1 MESAMEQY
9 LRPTDYFDFE
19 HPLVMRFATETTAGM
34 SDPVAMAQALY
45 LRTRDDFR
53 YDPYSFSPHPKTFR
67 ASHVVESGISYCIPK
82 AVLLGA
88 AARAV
93 GIPSRLGLADVI
105 NHITEP
111 RFVEKLRS
119 QVFAMHGY
127 IELYLEEKWVKATPA
142 FNEALCRKMKVDVL
156 DFNGRDDSIFQAYD
170 VEGRQFMQ
178 YLKDYGH
185 FEDVPH
191 AFIIKNLQTA
201 YPHLKDMLG
210 ADQWISRD

>member
-1 MESAMEQY
+1 MDQY
-9 LRPTDYFDFE
+9 LRPTEFFDFE
-19 HPLVMRFATETTAGM
+19 HPLVQTFARDATAGLD
-34 SDPVAMAQALY
+34 DPVAMAQALY

-53 YDPYSFSPHPKTFR
+53 YDPYSFTPDPKTFR
-67 ASHVVESGISYCIPK
+67 ASHVIASGISYCIPK

-105 NHITEP
+105 NHISEP

-127 IELYLEEKWVKATPA
+127 IELYLEGKWVKATPA
-142 FNEALCRKMKVDVL
+142 FNAALCHKMQVDVL
-156 DFNGRDDSIFQAYD
+156 EFNGRDDSIFQAYD
-170 VEGRQFMQ
+170 TAGRQFMQ
-178 YLKDYGH
+178 YLKDYGQ

-191 AFIIKNLQTA
+191 AFIIKNLQAA
-201 YPHLKDMLG
+201 YPHLKDLLLS
-210 ADQWISRD
+210 DQWIARD